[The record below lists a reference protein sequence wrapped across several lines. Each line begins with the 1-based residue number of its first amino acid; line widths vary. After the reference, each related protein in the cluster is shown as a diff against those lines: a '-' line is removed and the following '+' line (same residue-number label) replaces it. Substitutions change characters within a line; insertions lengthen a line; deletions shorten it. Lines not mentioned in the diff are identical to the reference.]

1 MTLSKTDILNALDLP
16 TEEVEVP
23 RWGGTVLVRA
33 MPIAS
38 VRYTQFV
45 ERGGTLKN
53 PLSEEEKMR
62 RRYVGAVILSA
73 LDGATEER
81 LFEWGDAKDIREKHW
96 NSVLL
101 IATKAFD
108 LASDQEDQEEA
119 AAAAEAEAV
128 LAELDLGEDDIIA
141 EPEPELETDE
151 DAPDPP
157 KGE

>member
-1 MTLSKTDILNALDLP
+1 MSLSREDILNALDLP
-16 TEEVEVP
+16 TEEVEIP

-38 VRYTQFV
+38 TRYNLFI
-45 ERGGTLKN
+45 EKGGTLKS
-53 PLSEEEKMR
+53 PLTEEEKMR

-73 LDGATEER
+73 LDADTEER
-81 LFEWGDAKDIREKHW
+81 LFNWSDAHDIREKHW

-108 LASDQEDQEEA
+108 LASDQEDDEEA
-119 AAAAEAEAV
+119 GALADLELAAEDIVIEDPAETP
-128 LAELDLGEDDIIA
+128 EA
-141 EPEPELETDE
+141 EPEQTDE